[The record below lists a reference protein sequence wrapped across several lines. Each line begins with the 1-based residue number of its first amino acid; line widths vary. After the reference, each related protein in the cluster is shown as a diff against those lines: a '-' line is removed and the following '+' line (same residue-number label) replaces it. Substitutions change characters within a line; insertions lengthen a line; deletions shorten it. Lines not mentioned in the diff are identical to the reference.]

1 MSNFTIG
8 GTLIKDRK
16 MKRQV
21 DMLNGPLLGKI
32 LMFALP
38 IAASSILQQLFNSV
52 DVAVVGRFS
61 SPQALAAVGSN
72 GSLINLMINLFV
84 GISIGANVVISRFV
98 GKRDEEGIKR
108 AVSTSI
114 AVSLVSGLF
123 LLLFGLITARTIL
136 EAMDTPSDVIELSVL
151 YLRVY
156 FLGMPFVMLFNFTS
170 SIFRSVGDTRRPLYC
185 LAAGGVVNV
194 IVNLILV
201 VVFHLDVLGV
211 AVGTVVGN
219 AVAAAL
225 VLRLLQKEAE
235 PFRLQWS
242 AVGFSRKELAQ
253 MLSIGVPA
261 GVQSM
266 VFSFANV
273 FIQTAI
279 NGYGAL
285 AVAGSA
291 AALNYEHYCYFVI
304 AAFGSAATT
313 FTGQNYGAK
322 NGARCRV
329 VFRHALWMSVVGCGL
344 LNLLFVWQERW
355 AIGLFSSDAE
365 IFEFAFVRLETVLL
379 WQWIAC
385 SYEIASA
392 SLRGVGYSLLPA
404 LLTIFGTC
412 VLRLCWVFLYC
423 PSHPGFQTLM
433 VVYPIS
439 WILIG
444 VMVLSAHYI
453 VFKKKLS
460 WQFAE

>member
-1 MSNFTIG
+1 
-8 GTLIKDRK
+8 
-16 MKRQV
+16 
-21 DMLNGPLLGKI
+21 
-32 LMFALP
+32 
-38 IAASSILQQLFNSV
+38 
-52 DVAVVGRFS
+52 
-61 SPQALAAVGSN
+61 
-72 GSLINLMINLFV
+72 
-84 GISIGANVVISRFV
+84 
-98 GKRDEEGIKR
+98 
-108 AVSTSI
+108 
-114 AVSLVSGLF
+114 
-123 LLLFGLITARTIL
+123 
-136 EAMDTPSDVIELSVL
+136 MDTPSDVIELSVL

-285 AVAGSA
+285 AVAGS
-291 AALNYEHYCYFVI
+291 
-304 AAFGSAATT
+304 
-313 FTGQNYGAK
+313 
-322 NGARCRV
+322 

-392 SLRGVGYSLLPA
+392 SVRGVGYSLLPA

-439 WILIG
+439 WILTG